1 MNNNDL
7 SYGDLEEIVRR
18 SKLASREIPEHLYS
32 QFSVVNYNQKHYKV
46 RKYREK
52 WRTDDEI
59 SIIRRAPH
67 LFAPYHGRI
76 ANYLV
81 YDFVEDTRSE
91 KPASQA
97 QEIGTFLV
105 ELASVSA
112 NPISA
117 KEFDHWCDELQEA
130 RFFRPRTADL
140 IREYFTRRCPE
151 VSHWNAEYID
161 AVPKNFAVDER
172 GRFVSID
179 AKHLHIGPRGLGLVK
194 LHHQRNRL
202 ISEEEYQK
210 TRDCFCSRLDFHQ
223 FSDPDYL
230 NFVSFFYCMVG
241 LLENARFISPCISF
255 NAARNQWRRQ
265 IILDAI
271 QAPSSMRWIEAIAW
285 KIPHEI
291 SKARLFTRRAVN
303 YSKRLASAHSLL
315 ALGLPN
321 ELFGL

>member
-1 MNNNDL
+1 MKSHDL
-7 SYGDLEEIVRR
+7 SYADLEEIIRL
-18 SKLASREIPEHLYS
+18 SKLESRDIPERLYS
-32 QFSVVNYNQKHYKV
+32 QFSVVNHNQKHYKV
-46 RKYREK
+46 RKYRDK
-52 WRTDDEI
+52 WRIDDEI
-59 SIIRRAPH
+59 GILRRAPH
-67 LFAPYHGRI
+67 LFAPFQGRI
-76 ANYLV
+76 ANYVV
-81 YDFVEDTRSE
+81 YDFVEDIRSE

-97 QEIGTFLV
+97 HEIGSFLA

-112 NPISA
+112 KPISG
-117 KEFDHWCDELQEA
+117 KEFNHWCDELQEA
-130 RFFRPRTADL
+130 RFFRPRTVDL
-140 IREYFTRRCPE
+140 IQGYFARRCPQ

-161 AVPKNFAVDER
+161 AVPKNFAVDDR

-194 LHHQRNRL
+194 LYHQRNKL

-210 TRDCFCSRLDFHQ
+210 TRDCFCGRLDFHQ
-223 FSDPDYL
+223 FSDPDYFDFL
-230 NFVSFFYCMVG
+230 SFFYCFVG
-241 LLENARFISPCISF
+241 LLDNARFIAPCISF

-265 IILDAI
+265 VILDII

-315 ALGLPN
+315 VL
-321 ELFGL
+321 